1 MVTDCIDI
9 TTLNLGE
16 LSGVVSLYP
25 WYAGARMELCRRM
38 ATLGEEAW
46 DSSKYADHALYIPSR
61 RLVFA
66 QMEKSRKAQAAAL
79 EQATAQ
85 KPKPARQIFVIGGDY
100 FSQEDYDSVRKE
112 DDNIFA
118 SFAGKA
124 SKAPVQS
131 EYHDDFTDFCTESL
145 AKVYAEQGYPDKA
158 IEIYS
163 KLSLRYPE
171 KSIYFASLIEE
182 IERKQN
188 NDSI

>member
-38 ATLGEEAW
+38 AALGEEAW

-66 QMEKSRKAQAAAL
+66 QMEKSRKAREAAL
-79 EQATAQ
+79 EQAESAQ
-85 KPKPARQIFVIGGDY
+85 KPKPTRQVFVIGGDY
-100 FSQEDYDSVRKE
+100 YSQEDYDSVRRD

-124 SKAPVQS
+124 GKGTVQS
-131 EYHDDFTDFCTESL
+131 EYHDDFTDFCTEFL
-145 AKVYAEQGYPDKA
+145 AKVYLEQGYPEKA
-158 IEIYS
+158 KYIYS
-163 KLSLRYPE
+163 KLSLVYPE
-171 KSIYFASLIEE
+171 KSVYFASLIEKTE
-182 IERKQN
+182 QKI
-188 NDSI
+188 

>member
-79 EQATAQ
+79 EQAAAQQ

-171 KSIYFASLIEE
+171 KSVYFASLIEKTE
-182 IERKQN
+182 QKI
-188 NDSI
+188 

>member
-38 ATLGEEAW
+38 AALGEEAW

-66 QMEKSRKAQAAAL
+66 QMEKSRKAREAAL
-79 EQATAQ
+79 EQAESAQ
-85 KPKPARQIFVIGGDY
+85 KPKPTRQVFVIGGDY
-100 FSQEDYDSVRKE
+100 YSQEDYDSVRRE

-124 SKAPVQS
+124 GKGTVQS

-145 AKVYAEQGYPDKA
+145 AKVYLQQGYPDKA
-158 IEIYS
+158 KEIYS

-171 KSIYFASLIEE
+171 KSVYFASLIEKTE
-182 IERKQN
+182 QKI
-188 NDSI
+188 